1 MEGDPLPPTRL
12 CQQVWPFQNRGDTC
26 LSNHTALAVGNTA
39 APVFLSSV
47 NSNSKVGKLRGI
59 TLAICIVPTLG
70 PSGQETFSCP
80 PELWSWFCTKKE
92 TENKL
97 WFNLLF
103 LVWVIVNQCGSLL
116 RRSTMGGERDLF
128 PAPLPQ
134 VGSPG
139 EGSALLR
146 RERRKRKMCWCL
158 QPHFSLVQ

>member
-12 CQQVWPFQNRGDTC
+12 CQQVWPFQNRGDMC
-26 LSNHTALAVGNTA
+26 LSKRTALAVGNTA

-59 TLAICIVPTLG
+59 TPEMCTVPVLP

-80 PELWSWFCTKKE
+80 LELWSWFCTRKE
-92 TENKL
+92 AENKL
-97 WFNLLF
+97 WFKILF

-116 RRSTMGGERDLF
+116 WRSTMGGERYLF

-134 VGSPG
+134 TGSPV
-139 EGSALLR
+139 LLG
-146 RERRKRKMCWCL
+146 RERRKRKICWCL